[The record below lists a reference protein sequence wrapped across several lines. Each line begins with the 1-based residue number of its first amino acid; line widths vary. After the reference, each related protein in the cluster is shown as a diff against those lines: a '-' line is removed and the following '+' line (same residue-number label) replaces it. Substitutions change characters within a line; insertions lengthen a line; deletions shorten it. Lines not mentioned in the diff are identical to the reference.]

1 MPRVAPSQVLRFIA
15 SIPVIVLLTVH
26 SPAAAQQKTAP
37 PSPHSQAQLADRVK
51 ELETRL
57 NAAEQKAAS
66 AAMEKDYITR
76 VQKQYETYYEK
87 AFNTQ
92 LTIVSIIALFI
103 TIVFGLA
110 ARFGF
115 AIFDRSIQLKL
126 SEASTQLRTEF
137 TQMLGKETQALR
149 EANSSQLKA
158 LEDGLTKRITE
169 LEDGLAKRITQQEQD
184 LKAKSNYQ
192 FQFAQGLGF
201 FANDVWN
208 GAITHFRR
216 ALTVYK
222 QGKPGDIFEKRQGQR
237 VTANIFLAIRAS
249 DKAKFEEAAK
259 KELELEVYQGLQDEL
274 AFAATEVPELLP
286 LLSKK

>member
-1 MPRVAPSQVLRFIA
+1 MPRLLPSQVLRFIA
-15 SIPVIVLLTVH
+15 SIPVIILLTAH
-26 SPAAAQQKTAP
+26 SAALAQQKPAP
-37 PSPHSQAQLADRVK
+37 PSPRSQTQLEERVK

-92 LTIVSIIALFI
+92 VTIVSIIALFI
-103 TIVFGLA
+103 TIVFGVA

-126 SEASTQLRTEF
+126 TEASAQLRTEF

-149 EANSSQLKA
+149 EANSVQLKA
-158 LEDGLTKRITE
+158 

-184 LKAKSNYQ
+184 LKAKSDYQ
-192 FQFAQGLGF
+192 FQFAQGLGLHM
-201 FANDVWN
+201 NKNWG
-208 GAITHFRR
+208 GAIKHFRL
-216 ALTVYK
+216 ALAIYK
-222 QGKPGDIFEKRQGQR
+222 EAKPRGIFDKRMGMR
-237 VTANIFLAIRAS
+237 TTANIFLAIRAR
-249 DKAKFEEAAK
+249 DTEKFEEAAK
-259 KELELEVYQGLQDEL
+259 KELALDVYKELDEELEFVAAEMPEL
-274 AFAATEVPELLP
+274 AP
-286 LLSKK
+286 LLRKD